1 MVNTKD
7 PVLYPD
13 AVTGLSDASLW
24 VKRIGR
30 GKTLAEQESLQ
41 KACQLAAEVHRNETR
56 VSGEPYLVH
65 VITVADI
72 LSDLGLDTEVL
83 IAAVLHDVPGHPKMT
98 HAYLSEQFGQTVADL
113 VEGVSQMKV
122 LEELNAVIQQS
133 AEAPGEAMARLEQW
147 RKMLVDIAKDVRV
160 VLIKLANRLDNMRA
174 LRFHPRE
181 QQIRIARETLDLF
194 APLANRLGIWQIK
207 WELED
212 LSLRYLEP
220 DVYQYMKRL
229 LDEKR
234 IDREI
239 YIKNVIH
246 DLDQELK
253 RAGIQAEITGRPKHI
268 YSIWLK
274 MKRKGLNFDQIF
286 DIRAVRV
293 LVKTVDECYRVLG
306 IVHNK
311 WQPIPEELDDYIA
324 NPKNN
329 NYQSLHT
336 AVTGAEQKI
345 FEVQIRTFDMHHH
358 AELGIASHWRYKEGT
373 RYDSYFEQKI
383 AWWRQMVQQ
392 FREASSPDNFLNL
405 FKAEMIEEE
414 KIYVLSPKGKI
425 IELPQGS
432 TPLDFAYAI
441 HTSLG
446 HRCRG
451 AKVNGRIVPLTYVL
465 KNTER
470 VDILAGKEEK
480 PNRDWLNSR
489 VQYFKTNRV
498 RDRIKAWLRKQDAPQ
513 HIEDGKQELHRE
525 LQRLNLPH
533 LNLEEVAP
541 KLRVQTVNEL
551 YAALGRGDI
560 TINRV
565 INVINELVFPQEP
578 EPPPT
583 IISRDPARVGV
594 EQGFHI
600 QGVGGLLTHAAGCC
614 HPVPYDEI
622 IGYITVGDG
631 VVVHRMDC
639 YHVLRWKEQANERLI
654 QVSWGSSQEQ
664 RLYTASIN
672 VEAFDRT
679 GLLGDICM
687 VAANEKVNILSA
699 NTSTN
704 KADNTV
710 KMLITVEVK
719 NLEQLGDVLRKIHAL
734 RNITKVYRKHN

>member
-7 PVLYPD
+7 PILYPH
-13 AVTGLSDASLW
+13 AAAGISDASLW
-24 VKRIGR
+24 LKRVGR
-30 GKTLAEQESLQ
+30 DKTAAEQASLQ
-41 KACQLAAEVHRNETR
+41 KACHLAAEVHRDETR
-56 VSGEPYLVH
+56 LSGEPYLVH

-72 LSDLGLDTEVL
+72 LFDLGLDTDVL
-83 IAAVLHDVPGHPKMT
+83 IAAVLRDTLGRAHVT
-98 HAYLSEQFGQTVADL
+98 ETYLKEHFGQTVADL
-113 VEGVSQMKV
+113 VAGVQQMKV
-122 LEELNAVIQQS
+122 LEELNATMQQS
-133 AEAPGEAMARLEQW
+133 TEAPEEAMARLEQW
-147 RKMLVDIAKDVRV
+147 RKMLVDMAKDVRV
-160 VLIKLANRLDNMRA
+160 VLIKLANRLDNMRG
-174 LRFHPRE
+174 LRCHSRE
-181 QQIRIARETLDLF
+181 EQIRLARETLDLF

-220 DVYQYMKRL
+220 DVYQYMKHL

-246 DLDQELK
+246 ELDQELK

-274 MKRKGLNFDQIF
+274 MKRKSLNFDQIF

-336 AVTGAEQKI
+336 AVTGAEQKV

-383 AWWRQMVQQ
+383 AWWRHMVQQ

-414 KIYVLSPKGKI
+414 KIYVFSPKGKI
-425 IELPQGS
+425 VELPQGS

-451 AKVNGRIVPLTYVL
+451 AKVNSRIVPLTYVL
-465 KNTER
+465 KNADR
-470 VDILAGKEEK
+470 IDILAGKEEK

-489 VQYFKTNRV
+489 LCYFKTNRV

-513 HIEDGKQELHRE
+513 HIEEGKQELHRE
-525 LQRLNLPH
+525 LLRINVPQ
-533 LNLEEVAP
+533 LNLEDVAH

-551 YAALGRGDI
+551 YASLGRGDI

-565 INVINELVFPQEP
+565 INVINELVFPHEP

-583 IISRDPARVGV
+583 TIVARETNRVT
-594 EQGFHI
+594 QGFHI

-622 IGYITVGDG
+622 IGYITIGDG

-639 YHVLRWKEQANERLI
+639 HHVLRWKEQDNERL
-654 QVSWGSSQEQ
+654 VEVGWGSTQEQ
-664 RLYTASIN
+664 PLYTASIN

-710 KMLITVEVK
+710 KMLLTVEVK
-719 NLEQLGDVLRKIHAL
+719 NLEQLGDVLRKVHDL
-734 RNITKVYRKHN
+734 RNVTRVYRKS